1 MHSTDIESSP
11 PGEPAPSSAETFAT
25 EELKTAREENLRLLA
40 EMENQQRISPT
51 ANMWMGLSDRS
62 SRWRAPSTLA
72 GERCWKR
79 GKLRSGGRCR
89 RGTKSQTY
97 SSKQIAV
104 VRTRTV

>member
-1 MHSTDIESSP
+1 MTGGVSKLDID
-11 PGEPAPSSAETFAT
+11 AADVARCAQPSSACFDV
-25 EELKTAREENLRLLA
+25 LA

-89 RGTKSQTY
+89 RGTKSQTC

-104 VRTRTV
+104 ARTRTV